1 MYKIMAIK
9 KIKNDHTEVIF
20 LTQNYMNSKISCHLK
35 EAPLREC
42 AESIMAIQ
50 NDSILK
56 AYMNKAK
63 VVAKESG
70 AVICDLFSVW
80 EKMSGGGVDTTELL
94 ANKINHPIREYH
106 YYIAIKLLETM
117 FEI

>member
-1 MYKIMAIK
+1 
-9 KIKNDHTEVIF
+9 
-20 LTQNYMNSKISCHLK
+20 MNSKISCHLK

-94 ANKINHPIREYH
+94 ANNKTAKFIFKNISDFSRQFPRWLIE
-106 YYIAIKLLETM
+106 
-117 FEI
+117 F